1 MKFTTIYL
9 EENIIEIHNSFLGK
23 ETIKVNNKIV
33 SEIRSFFGAEHSFK
47 INEDQNIAD
56 CRIIIIIIIGF
67 SLNGVVFNLYKNNKP
82 IIISL

>member
-33 SEIRSFFGAEHSFK
+33 SEIRSFFGAEHNFK

-56 CRIIIIIIIGF
+56 CRIIIGF

>member
-9 EENIIEIHNSFLGK
+9 EENSIEIHNSFLGK

-33 SEIRSFFGAEHSFK
+33 SEIRSFFGAEHNFK
-47 INEDQNIAD
+47 INENENIVD
-56 CRIIIIIIIGF
+56 CRIIIGF
-67 SLNGVVFNLYKNNKP
+67 SLHGVVFNLYKNNKP

>member
-33 SEIRSFFGAEHSFK
+33 SEIRSFLA
-47 INEDQNIAD
+47 QNIV
-56 CRIIIIIIIGF
+56 
-67 SLNGVVFNLYKNNKP
+67 LK
-82 IIISL
+82 